1 MGNYASFCKQPP
13 RPDLF
18 WRIATDNQQDSI
30 DEQFRDLLNKM
41 FALDYN
47 QRISVEDAL
56 AHDWMQQE
64 DNFDIDA
71 FK

>member
-1 MGNYASFCKQPP
+1 MANYAAFCKTPQ

-18 WRIATDNQQDSI
+18 WRMVTNNKQDSI
-30 DEQFRDLLNKM
+30 DEQFRDLLNQL

-56 AHDWMQQE
+56 AHPWMQ
-64 DNFDIDA
+64 I
-71 FK
+71 